1 MNAVRAS
8 MVPVAVAAILAGAA
22 ALPASAAAPAA
33 DELAELKAA
42 VTALQER
49 IAQLEAQAKATE
61 ETNDRQA
68 DQIAVVR
75 SSVGSWVPNFTFKGD
90 FRYRNETIDQQYV
103 PERNRDRIR
112 MRAGFVAKA
121 NDTVRAEF
129 GLATSEGNDPRSSNQ
144 TLTGENTR
152 KNVFIDLAYAEW
164 QATPT
169 LKFTAGK
176 MKYPW
181 TRASVSSLFDSDV
194 NPEGLAANWTRG
206 DFFASATYNILEER
220 SAVGESTLTAGQ
232 FGWKPAVGAGRLTL
246 AAGYFDFHSVQRRNP
261 FFNNSANGNTTTST
275 GCIGGATT
283 CLAYDYDLIEGI
295 AEYSVPFAGRPL
307 AVFADYVTNEAADN
321 GLDTAWSLGATWG
334 RASDPR
340 TWEIG
345 YNYQQV
351 DKDAVF
357 AQFVDSDV
365 GAGNTDYRAHVLR
378 AGYAVARNWVLN
390 VTWQMA
396 ETNVDVPTSVSG
408 VGPVQDRDYERLQVD
423 LNFRF

>member
-1 MNAVRAS
+1 MNRPSRPAGAVSALFALALA
-8 MVPVAVAAILAGAA
+8 VPAGAA
-22 ALPASAAAPAA
+22 T

-42 VTALQER
+42 VEALQAR
-49 IAQLEAQAKATE
+49 IAQLEAQAKAVE

-68 DQIAVVR
+68 DQIAVAR
-75 SSVGSWVPNFTFKGD
+75 SNVGSWVANFTFKGD

-103 PERNRDRIR
+103 PERNRDRLR
-112 MRAGFVAKA
+112 MRAGFVARV
-121 NDTVRAEF
+121 NDTVRTEF

-152 KNVFIDLAYAEW
+152 KNVFIDLAYVEW
-164 QATPT
+164 QAAPA

-181 TRASVSSLFDSDV
+181 LRAGASSLFDSDV
-194 NPEGLAANWTRG
+194 NPEGLAANWARG
-206 DFFASATYNILEER
+206 DLFASATYNILEER
-220 SAVGESTLTAGQ
+220 GALGESTLTAGQ
-232 FGWKPAVGAGRLTL
+232 FGWKPALGPGRLTL

-261 FFNNSANGNTTTST
+261 FFNNSANGNTTTAT

-283 CLAYDYDLIEGI
+283 CLAHDYDLIEAI
-295 AEYSVPFAGRPL
+295 AEYTRPLAGRPL
-307 AVFADYVTNEAADN
+307 AVFADYITNEAADN
-321 GLDTAWSLGATWG
+321 GLDTAWSLGLTWG

-345 YNYQQV
+345 YNYQLV
-351 DKDAVF
+351 EKDAVY

-365 GAGNTDYRAHVLR
+365 GAGSTDYRAHVLR
-378 AGYAVARNWVLN
+378 AGYAVARNWVVNL
-390 VTWQMA
+390 TWQMA
-396 ETNVDVPTSVSG
+396 ETNRDVPASVSG
-408 VGPVQDRDYERLQVD
+408 VGPVEDRDYERLQVD